1 VSGTPHLLVFGGTGP
16 TGQFIVRQALDR
28 GCRVTAFVRDPARLG
43 ITHAALAT
51 VTGDIQDAASVDAAL
66 ATRPDAVISALGIT
80 IKQDGATP
88 LADGTRHILAAM
100 ERHGVRRLVVVS
112 SLGAGDSRG
121 QGNLLARLIQKYLLR
136 RTLDDKTKQEALIA
150 TAPVEATV
158 FRPPQLT
165 NTGEVRDDIV
175 LWSGPQQPRRRLT
188 WKVPRA
194 TVARYA
200 LDAVLTDRHPPGTYN
215 MSEPA

>member
-1 VSGTPHLLVFGGTGP
+1 VSAPHLLVLGATGK
-16 TGQFIVRQALDR
+16 TGQHLVRQALER

-43 ITHAALAT
+43 LTHPQLAT
-51 VTGDIQDAASVDAAL
+51 LTGDIADAATVDRAVAI
-66 ATRPDAVISALGIT
+66 RPDAVVSALGIT
-80 IKQDGATP
+80 IKQDGITP
-88 LADGTRHILAAM
+88 LADGTRLLLAAM
-100 ERHGVRRLVVVS
+100 ARHGVRRLVVVS

-136 RTLDDKTKQEALIA
+136 RTLDDKTAQEALIA
-150 TAPVEATV
+150 AAPVDATV

-165 NTGEVRDDIV
+165 DTGQVRDDIV
-175 LWSGPQQPRRRLT
+175 LWSGPQPRRRLT

-200 LDAVLTDRHPPGTYN
+200 LDAVLTDRHPPGTCN

>member
-1 VSGTPHLLVFGGTGP
+1 VSAASHLLIFGGTGP

-28 GCRVTAFVRDPARLG
+28 GCRVTVFVRDPARLG
-43 ITHAALAT
+43 IAHAALAI
-51 VTGDIQDAASVDAAL
+51 VTGDIQNPASVAAAL
-66 ATRPDAVISALGIT
+66 ATRPDAVVSALGIT
-80 IKQDGATP
+80 IKQEGATP
-88 LADGTRHILAAM
+88 LADGTGHILAAM

-121 QGNLLARLIQKYLLR
+121 QGNWLARLIQKYLLR

-150 TAPVEATV
+150 AASVDATV

-175 LWSGPQQPRRRLT
+175 LWSGPQPRRRLT

-194 TVARYA
+194 TVGRYA

>member
-1 VSGTPHLLVFGGTGP
+1 VSTPHLLVLGATGK
-16 TGQFIVRQALDR
+16 TGQHIVRQALER

-43 ITHAALAT
+43 LTHPQLAT
-51 VTGDIQDAASVDAAL
+51 VTGDLADGAAIDRAVAI
-66 ATRPDAVISALGIT
+66 RPDAVVSALGIT
-80 IKQDGATP
+80 IKQDGITP
-88 LADGTRHILAAM
+88 LADGTRLVLAAM
-100 ERHGVRRLVVVS
+100 ARHGVRRLVVVS

-136 RTLDDKTKQEALIA
+136 RTLDDKTAQEALIA
-150 TAPVEATV
+150 AAPVDATV

-165 NTGEVRDDIV
+165 DTDQVRDDIV
-175 LWSGPQQPRRRLT
+175 LWSGPQPRRRLT

>member
-1 VSGTPHLLVFGGTGP
+1 MSAPHLLVFGGTGK
-16 TGQFIVRQALDR
+16 TGQHLVRQALER

-43 ITHAALAT
+43 LTHPQLAT
-51 VTGDIQDAASVDAAL
+51 VTGDLADATSIDRAVAM
-66 ATRPDAVISALGIT
+66 RPDAVVSALGIT
-80 IKQDGATP
+80 IKQDGITP
-88 LADGTRHILAAM
+88 LADGTRLILAAM
-100 ERHGVRRLVVVS
+100 ARHGVRRLVVVS

-136 RTLDDKTKQEALIA
+136 RTLDDKTAQEALIA
-150 TAPVEATV
+150 AAPVDATV

-165 NTGEVRDDIV
+165 DTGQVRDDIV
-175 LWSGPQQPRRRLT
+175 LWSGPQPRRRLT

>member
-1 VSGTPHLLVFGGTGP
+1 MSAPHLLVLGATGK
-16 TGQFIVRQALDR
+16 TGQHLVRQALER

-43 ITHAALAT
+43 LTHPQLAT
-51 VTGDIQDAASVDAAL
+51 LTGDIADAATVDRAVAI
-66 ATRPDAVISALGIT
+66 RPDAVVSALGIT
-80 IKQDGATP
+80 IKQDGITP
-88 LADGTRHILAAM
+88 LADGTRLLLAAM
-100 ERHGVRRLVVVS
+100 ARHGVRRLVVVS

-136 RTLDDKTKQEALIA
+136 RTLDDKTAQEALIA
-150 TAPVEATV
+150 AAPVDATV

-165 NTGEVRDDIV
+165 DTGQVRDDIV
-175 LWSGPQQPRRRLT
+175 LWSGPQPRRRLT

-200 LDAVLTDRHPPGTYN
+200 LDAVLTDRHPPGTCN

>member
-1 VSGTPHLLVFGGTGP
+1 VSAAPHLLVFGGTGP

-43 ITHAALAT
+43 VTHAALAT
-51 VTGDIQDAASVDAAL
+51 VTGDIQNPASVDAAL
-66 ATRPDAVISALGIT
+66 ATRPDAVVSALGIT
-80 IKQDGATP
+80 VKEEGATP
-88 LADGTRHILAAM
+88 LPDGTRHILAAM
-100 ERHGVRRLVVVS
+100 ARHGVRRLVVVS

-121 QGNLLARLIQKYLLR
+121 QGNRLARLIQKYLLR

-150 TAPVEATV
+150 AAPVDATV

-165 NTGEVRDDIV
+165 NTGQVRDDVV
-175 LWSGPQQPRRRLT
+175 LWSGAQPRRRLT

-215 MSEPA
+215 MSEPT

>member
-1 VSGTPHLLVFGGTGP
+1 VSAPHLLVLGATGK
-16 TGQFIVRQALDR
+16 TGQHLVRQALER

-43 ITHAALAT
+43 LTHPQLAT
-51 VTGDIQDAASVDAAL
+51 LTGDIADAAAVDRAVAI
-66 ATRPDAVISALGIT
+66 RPDAVVSALGIT
-80 IKQDGATP
+80 IKQDGITP
-88 LADGTRHILAAM
+88 LADGTRLLLAAM
-100 ERHGVRRLVVVS
+100 ARHGVRRLVVVS

-136 RTLDDKTKQEALIA
+136 RTLDDKTAQEALIA
-150 TAPVEATV
+150 AAPVDATV

-165 NTGEVRDDIV
+165 DTGQVRDDIV
-175 LWSGPQQPRRRLT
+175 LWSGPQPRRRLT

>member
-1 VSGTPHLLVFGGTGP
+1 MSGPLHLLVFGGTGP

-28 GCRVTAFVRDPARLG
+28 GCRVTAFVRDPAKLG
-43 ITHAALAT
+43 VTHPRLAT
-51 VTGDIQDAASVDAAL
+51 VTGDVQDPAAVDAAL

-80 IKQDGATP
+80 VKQDGATP
-88 LADGTRHILAAM
+88 LADGTRHVLAAM

-136 RTLDDKTKQEALIA
+136 RTLEDKTKQESLIA
-150 TAPVEATV
+150 AAPVDATV

-165 NTGEVRDDIV
+165 NTGEIRDDIV
-175 LWSGPQQPRRRLT
+175 VWSGPQPRRRLT

-200 LDAVLTDRHPPGTYN
+200 LDAVLTDRYPAGTWN

>member
-1 VSGTPHLLVFGGTGP
+1 V
-16 TGQFIVRQALDR
+16 DR
-28 GCRVTAFVRDPARLG
+28 AVA
-43 ITHAALAT
+43 I
-51 VTGDIQDAASVDAAL
+51 
-66 ATRPDAVISALGIT
+66 RPDAVVSALGIT
-80 IKQDGATP
+80 IKQDGITP
-88 LADGTRHILAAM
+88 LADGTRLLLAAM
-100 ERHGVRRLVVVS
+100 ARHGVRRLVVVS

-136 RTLDDKTKQEALIA
+136 RTLDDKTAQEALIA
-150 TAPVEATV
+150 AAPVDATV

-165 NTGEVRDDIV
+165 DTGQVRDDIV
-175 LWSGPQQPRRRLT
+175 LWSGPQPRRRLT